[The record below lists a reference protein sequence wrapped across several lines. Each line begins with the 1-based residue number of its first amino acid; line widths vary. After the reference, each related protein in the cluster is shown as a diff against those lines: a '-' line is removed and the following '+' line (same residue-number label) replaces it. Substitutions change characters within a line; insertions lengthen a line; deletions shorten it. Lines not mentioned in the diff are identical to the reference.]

1 MATIAGYNTGAN
13 ILNQGPTG
21 LAAQIAANKTQPKA
35 PATPTTPTLS
45 PSEGYGIPLP
55 ILGNGAPNLQRQ
67 LGQSGSTQPTP
78 TSSGSYQGG
87 AIPDFK
93 GVAPE
98 PKTTPSS
105 SLRSAVDNAIQL
117 KGKPSTGDLAVGQ
130 VGVYKDSKGKDIYVI
145 GGVNGK
151 ITPGTSS
158 VSNAISKLKKVVSD
172 AETVQVQSLT
182 SSQKIEI
189 AELTQ
194 TLRDAG
200 LSNNEIKS
208 IVNAEKSANKTEV
221 KSAKD
226 ILGASGYQIL
236 SYDQANKMLTS
247 SDVDFAGNKGV
258 SDIGQIRSVL
268 GYSGDKAQTVSG
280 NIQQAYDNIG
290 KFRLAYG
297 LNQDYL
303 YKDLGKTQT
312 ISGINDYRLYQ
323 ALDSNRIA
331 FNKDTGN
338 YYINKEAGKL
348 DDLGKGFLRTVT
360 GVLARDTAIG
370 DKAFV
375 GTDSKGNLRIQKGK
389 DGEFMNGNLVD
400 TGEKLGESKIFLHKG
415 EWDTKYNKAGYDS
428 MYVQNVDPN
437 TGEVSYTYL
446 GTPNVDYTH
455 IDKQKGGFFS
465 SIAGKLALAAASYF
479 GGPLI
484 ANSIAP
490 LLGTAGWTYSAAAG
504 TLVPS
509 TLATTLAGALVGG
522 VGGALTGENII
533 SSAALAG
540 LGAGLSDILSKAADS
555 AGGWGN
561 LFEKVK
567 AKDFSAITDAAG
579 SMSDPN
585 IAKQAWDAAAD
596 LAAKG
601 GTSLDEFVTTAAYTD
616 DLANQGFTVNKDLTG
631 ITTDL
636 SSGANVTG
644 VLDDYVKALTGQ
656 NVAPGIQLGVNQ
668 AGDIIDATT
677 GLKFS
682 GPGVSLTGADLSKGI
697 NLLSGV
703 GNQAATDALVNAASD
718 PSFKKLLASTVTN
731 QVGNTGL
738 DSLVQGQWKGLQDTL
753 SKAGVSLGGATTVA
767 GAAGGASSIWDTIF
781 GAGASTTDVLKK
793 VADIAGAG
801 TNIYQG
807 IKGLLDKGIDPEDA
821 LAMADPYSKYRGQAA
836 TQLNALM
843 MNPSMVYQLPG
854 YQFAQQQGQQAV
866 QRGAAATGQTVSGNQ
881 LQALQ
886 TQGSGLATDWF
897 NNYVNIL
904 GNLSGASQGPIAGYN
919 AFTNAAQNQSLA
931 NKTAMD
937 TLLRGI
943 KSVPGFFADSTQTQG
958 T

>member
-1 MATIAGYNTGAN
+1 MATIAGINTGSN
-13 ILNQGPTG
+13 ILNQGQTG
-21 LAAQIAANKTQPKA
+21 LAAYVASNKAQ
-35 PATPTTPTLS
+35 PTTTS
-45 PSEGYGIPLP
+45 KSTGTTAATST
-55 ILGNGAPNLQRQ
+55 GATTA
-67 LGQSGSTQPTP
+67 SGTTTGTGTTAST
-78 TSSGSYQGG
+78 SYKD
-87 AIPDFK
+87 AI
-93 GVAPE
+93 
-98 PKTTPSS
+98 
-105 SLRSAVDNAIQL
+105 DNATVL
-117 KGKPSTGDLAVGQ
+117 KGKPKNGDLEVGQ
-130 VGVYKDSKGKDIYVI
+130 VGVYKDSKGRNVYVI
-145 GGVNGK
+145 GGLNDK
-151 ITPGTSS
+151 NTPGTTN

-172 AETVQVQSLT
+172 AEAAQYQTLT
-182 SSQKIEI
+182 TSQRIEI
-189 AELTQ
+189 DELTN
-194 TLRDAG
+194 TLREAG

-208 IVNAEKSANKTEV
+208 LVNAEKATNKVE
-221 KSAKD
+221 AKTAKQ
-226 ILGASGYQIL
+226 ILGDTGYQTL
-236 SYDQANKMLTS
+236 SYDQAKKMLTGTN
-247 SDVDFAGNKGV
+247 VDFATNKGV
-258 SDIGQIRSVL
+258 NNINQVRSVL
-268 GYSGDKAQTVSG
+268 GYTGDKAQTVTT
-280 NIQQAYDNIG
+280 NINQAYDNIG

-303 YKDLGKTQT
+303 YKEGDGSQT
-312 ISGINDYRLYQ
+312 TTGINDYRLYK
-323 ALDSNRIA
+323 ALDTGGIG

-338 YYINKEAGKL
+338 YYVNEEAGGIK
-348 DDLGKGFLRTVT
+348 DLGKGFLRTVT

-370 DKAFV
+370 DKAFI
-375 GTDSKGNLRIQKGK
+375 GTDSKGNLRVQKGK
-389 DGEFMNGNLVD
+389 DGEFMNGKLVD
-400 TGEKLGESKIFLHKG
+400 TGEKLGDSSIFLHQG

-428 MYVQNVDPN
+428 LYVKNVDPQ

-455 IDKQKGGFFS
+455 IDKQDGGFFS
-465 SIAGKLALAAASYF
+465 SIAGKLVLAAASYF

-484 ANSIAP
+484 AETIAP

-540 LGAGLSDILSKAADS
+540 LGAGLSDILTKAADS

-567 AKDFSAITDAAG
+567 AKDFSAITNAAG
-579 SMSDPN
+579 SLTDPS
-585 IAKQAWDAAAD
+585 IAQQAWSAAED
-596 LAAKG
+596 LAAKS
-601 GTSLDEFVTTAAYTD
+601 GTSLDEFVTTASYTD

-636 SSGANVTG
+636 SSGTNLTG
-644 VLDDYVKALTGQ
+644 ALDDYVKAVTGQ
-656 NVAPGIQLGVNQ
+656 NVAPGIKLGVNQ
-668 AGDIIDATT
+668 AGDIVDATT
-677 GLKFS
+677 GLKFT
-682 GPGVSLTGADLSKGI
+682 GPGVSLTGVDLSKGI

-718 PSFKKLLASTVTN
+718 PAFKKLLASTVNT

-738 DSLVQGQWKGLQDTL
+738 DSLVSGQWKGLQDTL

-801 TNIYQG
+801 SNIYQG